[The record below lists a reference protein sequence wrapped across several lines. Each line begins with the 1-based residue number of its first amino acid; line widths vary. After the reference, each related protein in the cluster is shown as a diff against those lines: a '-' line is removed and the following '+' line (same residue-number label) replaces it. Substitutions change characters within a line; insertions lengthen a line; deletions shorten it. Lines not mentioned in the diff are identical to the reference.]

1 MTTHTTLASPLEITT
16 SAPVKSRSDSA
27 EAEVES
33 IQNWSEANQMTSN
46 LSKTREMVVH
56 GGSMRPLPAPIVG
69 IERKSWL
76 KLLGVT
82 FQENPWCWDLHIDDL
97 GLDFPKSF
105 PGPSM
110 ARFTSS
116 VERTFVTCSAPNITG
131 GKIHR

>member
-1 MTTHTTLASPLEITT
+1 MGHFLFSLMVNDIKPMDAQNNPLVKFADITT

-33 IQNWSEANQMTSN
+33 IQNWSEANQMTLN
-46 LSKTREMVVH
+46 LSKTWEMVVH

-82 FQENPWCWDLHIDDL
+82 FQENPCCWI
-97 GLDFPKSF
+97 FI
-105 PGPSM
+105 SM
-110 ARFTSS
+110 IFCRRLVGVCTY
-116 VERTFVTCSAPNITG
+116 
-131 GKIHR
+131 